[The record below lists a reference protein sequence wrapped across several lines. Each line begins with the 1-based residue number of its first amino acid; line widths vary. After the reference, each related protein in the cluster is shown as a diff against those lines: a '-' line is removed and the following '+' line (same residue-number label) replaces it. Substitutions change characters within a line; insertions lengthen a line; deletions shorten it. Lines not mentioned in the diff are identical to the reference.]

1 MIFFTFYSK
10 KIKKMSRVFFAENA
24 KKHDGSS
31 EEIYKQ
37 YCIIGSFFGL
47 KEIKKNN
54 KVGITYDELDIILKE
69 HEEEA
74 KSFEPIFANYLKYK
88 IRMKQSLVKNDRAE
102 SIKLLP
108 IKSSL
113 DCMKV
118 TDNKLDTINNVIENL
133 RKTLLN
139 IREIKYE
146 NNDDENEINMD
157 DRDEE
162 WEKSCEAPICLTKK
176 CCIEK
181 KIKILKKKRVSL
193 IRNGSRD
200 YNFVLEIKHEK
211 YIEYLISLL
220 NDAKNAIE
228 NEILEKEWVVDVGLG
243 VGLYEAQ

>member
-1 MIFFTFYSK
+1 MA
-10 KIKKMSRVFFAENA
+10 RVFFAENS
-24 KKHDGSS
+24 KKYDGSS
-31 EEIYKQ
+31 EEVYNQ
-37 YCIIGSFFGL
+37 YRIIGGFFGL

-54 KVGITYDELDIILKE
+54 KVGITNDELDIILKE
-69 HEEEA
+69 YEEEA

-88 IRMKQSLVKNDRAE
+88 IRMKQSYGKNDRAE

-118 TDNKLDTINNVIENL
+118 TDNKLDTINHILENL

-146 NNDDENEINMD
+146 NDDDKNDINMD
-157 DRDEE
+157 DRDDE
-162 WEKSCEAPICLTKK
+162 WEKNCEAPICVTKK
-176 CCIEK
+176 CCLEK
-181 KIKILKKKRVSL
+181 KIKILNKKKKVSL

-200 YNFVLEIKHEK
+200 YNFVLEIKYEN

-220 NDAKNAIE
+220 NDAKNTIE
-228 NEILEKEWVVDVGLG
+228 NQILEKEWVVDVGLG
-243 VGLYEAQ
+243 VGLYEVQ